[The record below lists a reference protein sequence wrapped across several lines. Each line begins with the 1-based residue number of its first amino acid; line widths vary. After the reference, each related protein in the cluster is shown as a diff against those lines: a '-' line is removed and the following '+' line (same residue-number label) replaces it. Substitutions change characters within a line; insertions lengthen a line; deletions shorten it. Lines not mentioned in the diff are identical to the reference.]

1 MKCKKDIHQDD
12 LLVSAP
18 MVGSDAVWHPGCFEC
33 SVCNQLLADLIYCHK
48 DGKIFCVRHFGEELK
63 PRCCMCDEVSMDFI
77 RFYILLFFSSFVFE
91 YLDSFNSN

>member
-63 PRCCMCDEVSMDFI
+63 PRCCMCDEVSMNFN
-77 RFYILLFFSSFVFE
+77 RFNFFFSIVSE
-91 YLDSFNSN
+91 YLDFYNIFL